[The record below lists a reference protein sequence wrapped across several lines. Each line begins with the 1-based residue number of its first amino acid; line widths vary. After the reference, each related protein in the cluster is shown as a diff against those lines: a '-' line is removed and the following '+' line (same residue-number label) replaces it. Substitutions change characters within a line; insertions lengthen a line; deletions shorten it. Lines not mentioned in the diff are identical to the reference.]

1 MGVGMAGVNKV
12 ILLGRL
18 GRDPEA
24 RTMQSGGKVVSF
36 SVATSESWTDKASG
50 ERKEKTQWHRVAIFN
65 EALGSVAERFLK
77 KGSQVYLEGA
87 LETRKY
93 TDKDGQERE
102 ITEVVLA
109 RFRGELT
116 LLGSRG
122 DSGGGSSYGGDS
134 GGGFT
139 RAPARAAAPA
149 ARGGSG
155 GGGSP
160 SWEPPAGGDLDDD
173 IPF

>member
-1 MGVGMAGVNKV
+1 MAGSVNKV
-12 ILLGRL
+12 ILIGNL
-18 GRDPEA
+18 GRDPES

-36 SVATSESWTDKASG
+36 SIATSESWNDKMSG
-50 ERKEKTQWHRVAIFN
+50 ERKEKTQWHRIAIFN
-65 EALGSVAERFLK
+65 EKLGEIAEKYLK
-77 KGSQVYLEGA
+77 KGSTVYLEGA
-87 LETRKY
+87 LESRKY

>member
-1 MGVGMAGVNKV
+1 MAGSVNKV
-12 ILLGRL
+12 ILIGNL
-18 GRDPEA
+18 GRDPES

-36 SVATSESWTDKASG
+36 SIATSESWNDKMSG
-50 ERKEKTQWHRVAIFN
+50 ERKEKTQWHRIAIFN
-65 EALGSVAERFLK
+65 EKLGEIAEKYLK
-77 KGSQVYLEGA
+77 KGSTVYLEGA
-87 LETRKY
+87 LESRKY

-149 ARGGSG
+149 A
-155 GGGSP
+155 
-160 SWEPPAGGDLDDD
+160 GGDLDDD